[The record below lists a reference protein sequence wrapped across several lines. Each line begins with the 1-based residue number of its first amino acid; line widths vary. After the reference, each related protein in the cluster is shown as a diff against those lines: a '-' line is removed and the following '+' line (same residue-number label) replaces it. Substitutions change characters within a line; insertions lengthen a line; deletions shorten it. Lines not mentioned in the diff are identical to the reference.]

1 MITVV
6 MLSPG
11 YPDGDGLLHAGPRG
25 RRCHRDRGRR
35 PAAARRC
42 PTPRGARSRTTSTSR
57 SPTRAPCSARC
68 TGWPGTS
75 GSTRWSA
82 CGSPT

>member
-1 MITVV
+1 MTTCV

-11 YPDGDGLLHAGPRG
+11 YPAEMPYFTRALAAAGATVIGVGDQPPH
-25 RRCHRDRGRR
+25 D
-35 PAAARRC
+35 AARR
-42 PTPRGARSRTTSTSR
+42 RARRARALRARAR

-82 CGSPT
+82 CGSRT